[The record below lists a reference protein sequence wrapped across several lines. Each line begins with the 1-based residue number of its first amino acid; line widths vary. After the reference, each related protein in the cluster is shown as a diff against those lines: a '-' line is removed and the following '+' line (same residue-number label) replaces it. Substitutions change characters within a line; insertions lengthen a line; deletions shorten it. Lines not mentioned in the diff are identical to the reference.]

1 MKKKEIII
9 ISIVWALLIALTITF
24 VLVRNHQ
31 TKDENISKETN
42 SKENLEGLSLYDTYT
57 LNDLNVNYVKDQKEN
72 QYLQISGL
80 KDTEIEELINKRLK
94 EKYDGYNK
102 TYGNQKDIKIETF
115 LKANFGDILS
125 VSFTVVNEGDEYD
138 GYKVLV
144 EDAMNISLK
153 DGKDI
158 PFEKLFTTK
167 DIINSILTK
176 EFSYSISY
184 DLATSVDTDADNY
197 VVNADKLAA
206 IEDEVYKIVLA
217 YNRGKGGYYVSN
229 NGIYLFYGRYYAN
242 IDFTQYHDYLAY
254 PTRYKE
260 KESLYKENINDGVY
274 TYVIEPDEWLYYQFG
289 EENDN
294 AFVDAIVY
302 NGTSNDYDKK
312 FDATKLSKSVN
323 FAKIVNDKLASLDK
337 SGYRYVNLSGIV
349 DESENLLEYNYV
361 IRGCTMANSYFENNL
376 KEKLYIEKTYFR
388 TSFDQYLNVS
398 SLGDDDKNV
407 KCTEETKIMLY
418 DKKFNRISSLKDLFK
433 SSYDY
438 QSVIDE
444 YFKEELDDDA
454 LFASAK
460 DKLVCD
466 FDIFSVNCS
475 YDAGDIEFSI
485 DYEEFDPSGLKV

>member
-42 SKENLEGLSLYDTYT
+42 SKENLKGLSLYDTYT

-80 KDTEIEELINKRLK
+80 KDTKIEELINKRLK

-144 EDAMNISLK
+144 EDAMNISLR

-158 PFEKLFTTK
+158 PFEELFTTK
-167 DIINSILTK
+167 DIVNSILTK

-229 NGIYLFYGRYYAN
+229 NGI
-242 IDFTQYHDYLAY
+242 
-254 PTRYKE
+254 
-260 KESLYKENINDGVY
+260 SC
-274 TYVIEPDEWLYYQFG
+274 
-289 EENDN
+289 
-294 AFVDAIVY
+294 
-302 NGTSNDYDKK
+302 
-312 FDATKLSKSVN
+312 KSVQ
-323 FAKIVNDKLASLDK
+323 K
-337 SGYRYVNLSGIV
+337 
-349 DESENLLEYNYV
+349 
-361 IRGCTMANSYFENNL
+361 
-376 KEKLYIEKTYFR
+376 
-388 TSFDQYLNVS
+388 
-398 SLGDDDKNV
+398 
-407 KCTEETKIMLY
+407 
-418 DKKFNRISSLKDLFK
+418 
-433 SSYDY
+433 
-438 QSVIDE
+438 
-444 YFKEELDDDA
+444 
-454 LFASAK
+454 
-460 DKLVCD
+460 
-466 FDIFSVNCS
+466 
-475 YDAGDIEFSI
+475 
-485 DYEEFDPSGLKV
+485 